1 MTQPIVKEPARDETH
16 APTDDAWTEGGLIY
30 GRPME
35 DRSFEVV
42 EATAGLAAGV
52 AIGAVVA
59 GPFGA
64 VVGGL
69 AGAAGGFVAGE
80 MLERAAG
87 RAATTTDAGEPEP
100 PDARG

>member
-1 MTQPIVKEPARDETH
+1 MMTEPIVKEPARDDIH
-16 APTDDAWTEGGLIY
+16 VPTRDSKTEPGLVF

-35 DRSFEVV
+35 DRSFEIV

-59 GPFGA
+59 GPVGA

-87 RAATTTDAGEPEP
+87 RAATTTDAGEQEP
-100 PDARG
+100 PDVP

>member
-1 MTQPIVKEPARDETH
+1 MTEQMVKDPPGTEIHVPARDSV
-16 APTDDAWTEGGLIY
+16 TEGGLVF

-35 DRSFEVV
+35 DRSFEIV

-59 GPFGA
+59 GPIGA

-87 RAATTTDAGEPEP
+87 RAATTTDAGEQEP
-100 PDARG
+100 SDAP